1 MVFTPSDENAA
12 KKPVPITTPNK
23 WGYVS
28 LTPNFTVEI
37 VKRIM
42 FGPGVNKPI
51 KTKIK
56 IGKKSEI
63 MSPQKESK

>member
-1 MVFTPSDENAA
+1 
-12 KKPVPITTPNK
+12 
-23 WGYVS
+23 VS